1 MNIIS
6 NLLEYVKLKNVK
18 LMFFGM
24 EPDKIFPYTQI
35 DVVKFLK
42 GRDRN
47 DIIENA
53 FKGRF
58 INSLEMP
65 FNLSEVQSLR

>member
-1 MNIIS
+1 
-6 NLLEYVKLKNVK
+6 
-18 LMFFGM
+18 MFFGM